1 MFPVFQFPQNVFA
14 VFPDYPENIP
24 SWDHCDQN
32 DGDIPNVPLGKF
44 SITPFWLT
52 LNFTDS
58 EHCDRADGN
67 TAGNTVNE
75 PLGNITGTF
84 FGKIQDVPTT
94 FLFRT
99 SWSHDLVHCECTGC
113 FLSMSHSS
121 TLQYFFWENL
131 KCTHGLHNWNT
142 AVTSLGTLQ
151 TYRVFPGPGKL
162 QRNWL
167 GKL

>member
-1 MFPVFQFPQNVFA
+1 MFPVFQFPRNVFA

-32 DGDIPNVPLGKF
+32 DGDIPNIPLGKF
-44 SITPFWLT
+44 SITPFWLI

-113 FLSMSHSS
+113 FLSMSHSG

-131 KCTHGLHNWNT
+131 KCTHGLHNQDT
-142 AVTSLGTLQ
+142 AVTSLGTL
-151 TYRVFPGPGKL
+151 
-162 QRNWL
+162 
-167 GKL
+167 